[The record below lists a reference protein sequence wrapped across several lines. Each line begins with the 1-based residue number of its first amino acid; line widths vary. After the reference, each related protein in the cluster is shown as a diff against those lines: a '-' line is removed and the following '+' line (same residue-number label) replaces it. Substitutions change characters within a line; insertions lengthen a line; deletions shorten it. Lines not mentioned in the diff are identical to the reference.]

1 MGKLR
6 EWQSR
11 LLLAPVEKQKSYYAA
26 FRWALQSGMSSFLRL
41 NLGSPVGRPGLP
53 AADPVTSPGP
63 IPGNLNPLVLFNQ
76 QVIRCQRCS
85 RLRKYCE
92 GIATSKRRSYRDW
105 IYWAKPVPSFGDEK
119 ARLLVLGLAPG
130 AHGSNRTGRPFTG
143 DGSGDFMYPVLH
155 ETGFASQPNS
165 VSRGDG
171 MQLRDCWIS
180 AVVRCAPPD
189 NSPKRAELANCA
201 PYLDEE
207 IKLLPNLRV
216 VVCLGRIAFDSYLQ
230 HLART
235 GQCERKPRF
244 KFSHGAEY
252 ALPGGRYLIASF
264 HPSLQNTNTGRLTRS
279 MLFDAF
285 DRARV
290 LLSAAETGRTLRR

>member
-1 MGKLR
+1 
-6 EWQSR
+6 
-11 LLLAPVEKQKSYYAA
+11 
-26 FRWALQSGMSSFLRL
+26 MSTFLRL
-41 NLGSPVGRPGLP
+41 NLASPIGSPGLP
-53 AADPVTSPGP
+53 AADPATKPGP

-76 QVIRCQRCS
+76 QVIHCQRCT

-92 GIATSKRRSYRDW
+92 EIATSKRRSYRDW

-119 ARLLVLGLAPG
+119 ARLLILGLAPG

-155 ETGFASQPNS
+155 ETGFATQPHS

-171 MQLRDCWIS
+171 MQLRDSWITS
-180 AVVRCAPPD
+180 VVRCAPPD
-189 NSPKRAELANCA
+189 NSPKRSELANCA

-207 IKLLPNLRV
+207 IALLPNLRV

-230 HLART
+230 HLVRT
-235 GQCERKPRF
+235 GQCVRKPRF

-252 ALPGGRYLIASF
+252 PLPGGRYLIASF

-290 LLSAAETGRTLRR
+290 LLSASDAVRTLRR